1 MKQKLIIGLAVTF
14 FLVTIYLIVSD
25 LFQDPATSDPASC
38 CGDDITNLKK
48 IDTSL
53 VGYTKIKVINPGMK
67 GLTGI
72 HVGEDN
78 KIFLSGNRQLII
90 LDSAWAKPVVVT
102 VDSAINC
109 ITSDGNNLYLG
120 IGSHIA
126 KYEMNGNFS
135 ANWKPYNSR
144 GFITSLAVN
153 GNHVYAADAINKT
166 VLKYSTEG
174 QFIHSIGK
182 KDSITGAPGFSIPS
196 PYFDLAFDGFDD
208 LWVVNPG
215 KLELESYSS
224 KGHLRSSW
232 GKPSSANDGFIGC
245 CNPAH
250 MAVLPNGFVT
260 YEKGTDKIKAFDP
273 AGRFVCFVAAAGSF
287 KKDTDFQ
294 IGNLN
299 LVKDLAVN
307 VNGDVYVLDVYNQV
321 NIFRKKGI

>member
-1 MKQKLIIGLAVTF
+1 MKQKIIIGVSVLF
-14 FLVTIYLIVSD
+14 FLVTVYLIVSD
-25 LFQDPATSDPASC
+25 LFQDEATSESASC
-38 CGDDITNLKK
+38 CGDDIANLKK

-53 VGYTKIKVINPGMK
+53 VGYTKVKVINPGIK
-67 GLTGI
+67 GLSGI
-72 HVGEDN
+72 YVGTN
-78 KIFLSGNRQLII
+78 KLFISGNRQMVI
-90 LDSAWAKPVVVT
+90 LDSAQAKPIVVT

-109 ITSDGNNLYLG
+109 ITSDGKNLYLG
-120 IGSHIA
+120 IGSQIA
-126 KYEMNGNFS
+126 QYDMEGNLS
-135 ANWKPYNSR
+135 AYWKPYSSK

-153 GNHVYAADAINKT
+153 GNYVYAADAINKI
-166 VLKYSTEG
+166 VLKYSTDG
-174 QFIHSIGK
+174 QFIKVIGK

-196 PYFDLAFDGFDD
+196 PYFDIAFDGFDD

-215 KLELESYSS
+215 KLELESFN
-224 KGHLRSSW
+224 KEGFLRSSW
-232 GKPSSANDGFIGC
+232 GNASSGNSGFIGC

-273 AGRFVCFVAAAGSF
+273 AGRFLCFVAGAGSF
-287 KKDTDFQ
+287 RNNTDFQ

-307 VNGDVYVLDVYNQV
+307 EEGDVYVLDVYNQV